1 MQGDPIPKAVLPA
14 PPFAVPSWVRPVISP
29 GGSNPLAGGVSSFD
43 VVDVV
48 QADAGSHVVCRMDVE
63 HLLNAAD
70 DRNLA
75 VKIIDNM
82 TAPRPQFAGL
92 AMTAPA
98 IMGILNVTPDSF
110 SDGGQHSAPALA
122 VTAGKAMVAAGAG
135 IIDIGGES
143 TRPGAAPITRNQ
155 ELARVLPPL
164 TGLRQCG
171 AVLSIDTRHAAVM
184 DRASAAGAGI
194 INDVAGL
201 RGEGALEAAS
211 RTGCHV
217 VIMHMQGTPET
228 MQDDPQYGFAPV
240 DIYKFLESRIA
251 AALQAGIPRE
261 KISVDPGFGFGK
273 AVHHNLQLVNWL
285 AMLHGLGVPLL
296 FGASRKSSIAKL
308 ASGEPA
314 DQRLPGSLG
323 LAMAAARQGAQM
335 LRVHD
340 VAETAQA
347 LLIERALLL
356 GVE

>member
-1 MQGDPIPKAVLPA
+1 MQDDPIPKAVLPA

-29 GGSNPLAGGVSSFD
+29 DGSNPLAGGVSSFD

-48 QADAGSHVVCRMDVE
+48 QAYAGGHAVSRMDVE

-75 VKIIDNM
+75 VKIIDNL

-110 SDGGQHSAPALA
+110 SDGGHHNAPALA

-171 AVLSIDTRHAAVM
+171 AVLSIDTRHAEVM
-184 DRASAAGAGI
+184 DRAAAAGAGI

-201 RGEGALEAAS
+201 RGEGALEAEEDDEAEEA
-211 RTGCHV
+211 GDEGDV
-217 VIMHMQGTPET
+217 ET
-228 MQDDPQYGFAPV
+228 AERS
-240 DIYKFLESRIA
+240 LAEA
-251 AALQAGIPRE
+251 EE
-261 KISVDPGFGFGK
+261 KK
-273 AVHHNLQLVNWL
+273 KLKLQLEDELYW
-285 AMLHGLGVPLL
+285 
-296 FGASRKSSIAKL
+296 
-308 ASGEPA
+308 
-314 DQRLPGSLG
+314 
-323 LAMAAARQGAQM
+323 
-335 LRVHD
+335 
-340 VAETAQA
+340 
-347 LLIERALLL
+347 
-356 GVE
+356 